1 MLSRNG
7 NKIFYKYSCCVAKIK
22 NCFTGKTLETD
33 FVDMSTLNLYKQQV
47 TAKENNVLNNFRL
60 VSAAGKVSYD
70 TNVCVLG

>member
-7 NKIFYKYSCCVAKIK
+7 NKIFYKYSCCVAKLK
-22 NCFTGKTLETD
+22 NCLTVKTPETD
-33 FVDMSTLNLYKQQV
+33 FGDMSSLNFDKQEV

-60 VSAAGKVSYD
+60 VYAAGKVSYD